1 MQSQEKGILMIDSEM
16 DGFVAEAIKAANE
29 SKLKKEQE
37 AKQNKSVKT
46 ENPVFKRITD
56 DKGFKENDAKMLAI
70 MYVDLAPNDEDGEIS
85 AKMMSEFIRD
95 TIKKEYPDEYETK
108 IKPYYDM
115 ENPMPEF
122 KKEKAKIWVKN
133 FWKRFR
139 TVENAY
145 KYSKSF
151 RELAKRIAPKL
162 DAPTTMGVVERCKWL
177 RLWVFVIRDQAMY
190 WYDVEHGLKLNMR
203 RIKEYDKN
211 LELTPELMVKYEKAF
226 FSKIPE
232 NGLMLD
238 MLKAFI
244 SIYPEKIQ
252 KDIKA
257 FAEFEKND
265 ASELNAGY
273 VRKTL
278 KKELFPSMW
287 ISSMWCFC
295 MKNGVSEFKVLLLSN
310 AVEAFKKGLN
320 KYNTFLNPAT
330 DPFKGFSTRNFK
342 CYKLGRVTEDGIE
355 KTFAVTSQNELQMY
369 VEVYKWLLLH
379 PDFEFG
385 VGSEKKTLE
394 GYGYENLLVDPEEEQ
409 KELFSE
415 MKQKIAGSQKEAKK
429 VAEALKR
436 IKIFGEKTASESDIK
451 YLKFFKY
458 MLKNEPNVL
467 PKNMVNVYGKV
478 FM

>member
-1 MQSQEKGILMIDSEM
+1 MIDSEM

-37 AKQNKSVKT
+37 AMQPNKSVKT

-56 DKGFKENDAKMLAI
+56 DNGFKEADARMLAL
-70 MYVDLAPNDEDGEIS
+70 MYTDLAPNDADGEIS
-85 AKMMSEFIRD
+85 VKMMSEFIRD
-95 TIKKEYPDEYETK
+95 TVKKEYPDEYETK

-151 RELAKRIAPKL
+151 REMAKRIAPKL

-190 WYDVEHGLKLNMR
+190 WYDIERGLRLNMR
-203 RIKEYDKN
+203 RIKDYDKN

-232 NGLMLD
+232 NGLLLD

-257 FAEFEKND
+257 FAELEKNE

-273 VRKTL
+273 VRNTL

-287 ISSMWCFC
+287 IAAMWGFC
-295 MKNGVSEFKVLLLSN
+295 MKKGIKGFKVLLLSN

-320 KYNTFLNPAT
+320 TYNTFLNPAT

-342 CYKLGRVTEDGIE
+342 CYKLGEVTEDGIE

-385 VGSEKKTLE
+385 AGSEKKTLE
-394 GYGYENLLVDPEEEQ
+394 GYGCENLLVDPEEEQ

-415 MKQKIAGSQKEAKK
+415 MKQKMVGSQKEAKK
-429 VAEALKR
+429 VVEALKR
-436 IKIFGEKTASESDIK
+436 VKLFGEKTASESDLK
-451 YLKFFKY
+451 YLEFFKY
-458 MLKNEPNVL
+458 MLKNEPNAL
-467 PKNMVNVYGKV
+467 PKNMVNIYGKA
-478 FM
+478 FIK

>member
-1 MQSQEKGILMIDSEM
+1 MQSQEKGIVMIDSEM

-56 DKGFKENDAKMLAI
+56 GKGFKENDAKMLAI
-70 MYVDLAPNDEDGEIS
+70 MYVDLASNDEDGEIS

-295 MKNGVSEFKVLLLSN
+295 MKNGVKCKV
-310 AVEAFKKGLN
+310 KK
-320 KYNTFLNPAT
+320 
-330 DPFKGFSTRNFK
+330 
-342 CYKLGRVTEDGIE
+342 
-355 KTFAVTSQNELQMY
+355 
-369 VEVYKWLLLH
+369 
-379 PDFEFG
+379 
-385 VGSEKKTLE
+385 
-394 GYGYENLLVDPEEEQ
+394 
-409 KELFSE
+409 
-415 MKQKIAGSQKEAKK
+415 
-429 VAEALKR
+429 
-436 IKIFGEKTASESDIK
+436 
-451 YLKFFKY
+451 
-458 MLKNEPNVL
+458 
-467 PKNMVNVYGKV
+467 
-478 FM
+478 